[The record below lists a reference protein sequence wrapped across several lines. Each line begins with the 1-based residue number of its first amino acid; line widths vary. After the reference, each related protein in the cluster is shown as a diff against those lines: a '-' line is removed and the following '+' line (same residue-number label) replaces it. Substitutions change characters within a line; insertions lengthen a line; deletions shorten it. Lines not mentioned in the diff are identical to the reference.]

1 MRIYDQRQWFF
12 YQWPMSHG
20 PCDRGSIGPIGNS
33 FSETLCLSYNNID
46 LKHQKF
52 IELGTGFDNFLDSDY
67 VKT

>member
-1 MRIYDQRQWFF
+1 MAHVVWAIWYAFIMG
-12 YQWPMSHG
+12 YMIAY
-20 PCDRGSIGPIGNS
+20 IGHIGNS
-33 FSETLCLSYNNID
+33 VSETLCLRYNNID